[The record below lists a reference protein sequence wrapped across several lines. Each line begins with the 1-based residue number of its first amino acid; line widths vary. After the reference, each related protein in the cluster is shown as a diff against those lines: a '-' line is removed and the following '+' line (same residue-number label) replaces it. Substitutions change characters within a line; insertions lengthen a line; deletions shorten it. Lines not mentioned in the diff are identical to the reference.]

1 MQPSSG
7 YQYNA
12 VAGGTAAST
21 TVLKSTNAVL
31 QSIIIPGTYV
41 GSLVFFDSATAAG
54 TATTNQVLALGLPA
68 TAVPASLLIEA
79 EFRNGLTYTASGT
92 PTVTVIWN

>member
-7 YQYNA
+7 YQYKA

-21 TVLKSTNAVL
+21 TVVKSTNAVL
-31 QSIIIPGTYV
+31 HSIVIPGTYV

-68 TAVPASLLIEA
+68 TAIPQTILVGA
-79 EFRNGLTYTASGT
+79 EFRNGLTYTESGT